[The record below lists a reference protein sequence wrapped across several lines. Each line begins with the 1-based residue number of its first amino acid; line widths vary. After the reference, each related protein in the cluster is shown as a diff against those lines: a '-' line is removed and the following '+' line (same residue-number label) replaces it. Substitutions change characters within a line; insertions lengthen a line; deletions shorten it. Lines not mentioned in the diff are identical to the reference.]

1 MRIQQPSRARRGCRL
16 IFPYRRLAA
25 GKDVKVEQ
33 KIGNR
38 MRGAGG
44 NSAVIC
50 GGRGESAD
58 CVLRHWVGAMA
69 LEAGVAVASPTEC
82 FCYG

>member
-1 MRIQQPSRARRGCRL
+1 
-16 IFPYRRLAA
+16 
-25 GKDVKVEQ
+25 
-33 KIGNR
+33 

-50 GGRGESAD
+50 GGRGGSAD
-58 CVLRHWVGAMA
+58 CALRHCVGAMA